1 MMKAFSK
8 GLLLAT
14 AIGSFPAMAAAQDAA
29 ANASS
34 DANGFG
40 DIVVTSQRT
49 EQRLQDVPISV
60 TAITADEIQ
69 TRQVNTPTDVARL
82 VPNLKL
88 DGVTGGSAGLKAY
101 IRGGGGTDGGYVMSE
116 AEVALYIND
125 VYNARMQGALMD
137 FAEIERIEVLR
148 GPQGVL
154 YGRNASAG
162 AINIIT
168 KQPSDEFTG
177 NVQVGYGTW
186 NERRVKGYISLPL
199 SEDGKWAASFNGIVR
214 ARDGGRQYNATLDK
228 KVGKED
234 FKGGQFDLAYKGD
247 VVKARLNLFYLDLNS
262 DGQWSVN
269 TTTND
274 EGKIVPLSGSYRTVL
289 SPVASDTRVKQK
301 GGSLH
306 LSADYPG
313 GTLTSITGYSEMD
326 DFWIQDFSG
335 GVKPGM
341 IDPAFLGP
349 NYVTG
354 ADGTMALMVRSSDS
368 QQWQFSQELNA
379 AGSLADGL
387 VDYVVGFYYF
397 HENGDQVVD
406 TTTLGYPSITN
417 FHAKTDAW
425 AGYGQLTFN
434 VTDQLALIAGG
445 RYTLEDKALNA
456 DIGGD
461 PAVSRDHYKKFT
473 PKLGVNFKPSNDVL
487 LYGSYSVGFK
497 SGGYNGLASTAAQLS
512 DAFKPQTTDAFEAG
526 IKADLGSTVRVALSG
541 FVNKI
546 KDRQESI
553 NLGNGGFL
561 IENYNMTIKGL
572 EAEIAWKPIYG
583 LQIWGNGALNK
594 GKYRTSVGSLAG
606 KMPPFLPDY
615 QATVG
620 FDYNFDLGSGKV
632 KFGAD
637 ANFRDKFFST
647 ADNAAIGAVTST
659 QIVNAYV
666 GYDVGP
672 WQFQVA
678 GKNLLNQ
685 INWQTGF
692 GFSVVNPRFMTDP
705 RTVLATARYS
715 F

>member
-1 MMKAFSK
+1 MINVLP
-8 GLLLAT
+8 GRLLLAT
-14 AIGSFPAMAAAQDAA
+14 AMACVPAMAYAQDAGVETD
-29 ANASS
+29 AS
-34 DANGFG
+34 GFG
-40 DIVVTSQRT
+40 DIIVSAQRT
-49 EQRLQDVPISV
+49 DQRLQDVPISV

-69 TRQVNTPTDVARL
+69 TRQVLAATDVARL

-116 AEVALYIND
+116 AEVALYVND

-177 NVQVGYGTW
+177 NIQAGYGTW
-186 NERRVKGYISLPL
+186 NERRLKGYISVPL
-199 SEDGKWAASFNGIVR
+199 SEDGKWAASVNGIVR
-214 ARDGGRQYNATLDK
+214 ARDGGRQYNATLDR
-228 KVGKED
+228 KVGEEK
-234 FKGGQFDLAYKGD
+234 FAGGQFDLAYKGD
-247 VVKARLNLFYLDLNS
+247 VIKGRLNLYYLDLNS

-269 TTTND
+269 TFTND

-313 GTLTSITGYSEMD
+313 GSLTSITGYSELD
-326 DFWIQDFSG
+326 DYWIQDFSG
-335 GVKPGM
+335 GVYPQMIGAPGST
-341 IDPAFLGP
+341 PL
-349 NYVTG
+349 
-354 ADGTMALMVRSSDS
+354 ALFVRDSDS
-368 QQWQFSQELNA
+368 RQWQVSQELSA

-387 VDYVVGFYYF
+387 VDYVTGLYFF
-397 HENGDQVVD
+397 HETGRQVMTSTVFFA
-406 TTTLGYPSITN
+406 PSTTN
-417 FHAKTDAW
+417 FYAKTDAW

-445 RYTLEDKALNA
+445 RYTLEDKSLVA
-456 DIGGD
+456 DID
-461 PAVSRDHYKKFT
+461 SLPANSRNHYKKFT
-473 PKLGVNFKPSNDVL
+473 PKLGVNYKPNSDIL
-487 LYGSYSVGFK
+487 FYGSYGVGFK
-497 SGGYNGLASTAAQLS
+497 SGGYNGLASTAAQLAA
-512 DAFKPQTTDAFEAG
+512 AFRPQTTDAYEAG
-526 IKADLGSTVRVALSG
+526 IKADVGRTLRLALSG
-541 FVNKI
+541 FINKI

-553 NLGNGGFL
+553 SLGNGGFL
-561 IENYNMTIKGL
+561 IENYNMTVKGI
-572 EAEIAWKPIYG
+572 EAEIAWKPVTG
-583 LQIWGNGALNK
+583 LQIWSNGALND
-594 GKYRTSVGSLAG
+594 GKYRNVPASASLAG
-606 KMPPFLPDY
+606 NTPPFLPDY
-615 QATVG
+615 QATIG
-620 FDYNFDLGSGKV
+620 FDYNFDLASGRF

-637 ANFRDKFFST
+637 ANFRDAYFST
-647 ADNAAIGAVTST
+647 ADNAPIGAVTST
-659 QIVNAYV
+659 QLVNAYV

-678 GKNLLNQ
+678 GKNLFNQ

-692 GFSVVNPRFMTDP
+692 GFSVINPRFMTDP

>member
-1 MMKAFSK
+1 MNRVFSK

-14 AIGSFPAMAAAQDAA
+14 AIACLPTVAAAQDAA
-29 ANASS
+29 SSAN
-34 DANGFG
+34 DEANGFG
-40 DIVVTSQRT
+40 DIIVSAQRT
-49 EQRLQDVPISV
+49 DQRLQDVPISV
-60 TAITADEIQ
+60 TAITSEEIQ
-69 TRQVNTPTDVARL
+69 TRQVLAPTDVARL

-116 AEVALYIND
+116 AEVALYVND
-125 VYNARMQGALMD
+125 IYNARMQGALMD

-168 KQPSDEFTG
+168 KQPADHFTG
-177 NVQVGYGTW
+177 NVQAGYGTW
-186 NERRVKGYISLPL
+186 NERRLKGYISVPL

-214 ARDGGRQYNATLDK
+214 ARDGGRQYNATLDR
-228 KVGKED
+228 KVGKER
-234 FKGGQFDLAYKGD
+234 FGGGQFDLAYKGD
-247 VVKARLNLFYLDLNS
+247 AVTGRLNLYYLDLNS

-269 TTTND
+269 TVTN
-274 EGKIVPLSGSYRTVL
+274 GQGRIVPLSGSYRTVL
-289 SPVASDTRVKQK
+289 SPVPSDTRVKQK

-306 LSADYPG
+306 LTADYPG

-335 GVKPGM
+335 GVYPEMIGAPGTT
-341 IDPAFLGP
+341 P
-349 NYVTG
+349 V
-354 ADGTMALMVRSSDS
+354 ALFIRDSDS
-368 QQWQFSQELNA
+368 SQWQFSQETNA

-387 VDYVVGFYYF
+387 IDYVAGLYYF
-397 HENGDQVVD
+397 HETGRQVMTSTVFFA
-406 TTTLGYPSITN
+406 PSTTN
-417 FHAKTDAW
+417 FYARTDAW

-434 VTDQLALIAGG
+434 VTDRLALIAGG
-445 RYTLEDKALNA
+445 RYTLEDKSLNA
-456 DIGGD
+456 DIAGV
-461 PAVSRDHYKKFT
+461 PAISRDHYKKFT
-473 PKLGVNFKPSNDVL
+473 PKLGINFKPSQDVL

-497 SGGYNGLASTAAQLS
+497 SGGYNGLASTAAQLAA
-512 DAFKPQTTDAFEAG
+512 AFRPQTTDAYEVG
-526 IKADLGSTVRVALSG
+526 IKADLGSTLRVALSG

-553 NLGNGGFL
+553 SLGDGGFI
-561 IENYNMTIKGL
+561 IENYNMTVKGL
-572 EAEIAWKPIYG
+572 EAEIAWKPVTG
-583 LQIWGNGALNK
+583 LQIWGNGALND
-594 GKYRTSVGSLAG
+594 GKYRNVPASASLAG
-606 KMPPFLPDY
+606 NTPPFLPDY
-615 QATVG
+615 QATIG
-620 FDYNFDLGSGKV
+620 FDYNFDLGSGRF

-637 ANFRDKFFST
+637 ANFRDAYFST
-647 ADNAAIGAVTST
+647 ADNAPIGAVTST

-678 GKNLLNQ
+678 GKNLFNQ

-692 GFSVVNPRFMTDP
+692 GFSVINPRFMTDP